1 MAKYLTLDGLSR
13 FWAGVKTKL
22 SAKVDKVEGMG
33 LSTNDL
39 TNELKAQYDAAEKNV
54 IVGINVDGEA
64 VTVDEETRTVNIE
77 IPETDLSDYYNK
89 EAIDTTVTTLNEA
102 IAAAASGK
110 MTRVIADSIN
120 SETKMVTVDGAEV
133 AAAENVLYFVPRAES
148 DTDNVYEEYM
158 LINDAIELIGTTE
171 IDLSGYV
178 QTSELESYAKTED
191 IVAVTDEEIDAI
203 LAEE

>member
-22 SAKVDKVEGMG
+22 NGKVDVVEGMG

-54 IVGINVDGEA
+54 IVGITVDGEA
-64 VTVDEETRTVNIE
+64 VKVNEETRTVNID
-77 IPETDLSDYYNK
+77 IPETDLSDYYNIS
-89 EAIDTTVTTLNEA
+89 AIDAKVTTLNEA

-110 MTRVIADSIN
+110 MTRQI
-120 SETKMVTVDGAEV
+120 VDAVPE
-133 AAAENVLYFVPRAES
+133 AASAAENVLYFVPKADSES
-148 DTDNVYEEYM
+148 GNVYEEYM
-158 LINDAIELIGTTE
+158 LINGAIELIGTTE

-178 QTSELESYAKTED
+178 QTDDLKPYAKTED
-191 IVAVTDEEIDAI
+191 IVAVTDAEIDAI
-203 LAEE
+203 LES